1 MSSHSTVKQGPAAAA
16 VGLSRDRGSVRG
28 DGHEHRA
35 QGKALAKGAGHRLLR
50 AWGAHPQWKQPRV
63 WVFNR
68 TVAWSGTALITM
80 GTRSSKQSEIIPE
93 NITASPHISLRWINS
108 RAGSDSV
115 QQKAQP
121 GHHRAP
127 PKGNP
132 SVALRDGAPEN
143 PNQGLLGVIP
153 HRHPLPT
160 GSLGRAGNAQGRAS
174 PPGMRAE
181 PWGCDRTCHWAA
193 LSPPVPLIITWP
205 LWLSHFHRNVGPSL
219 HSG

>member
-93 NITASPHISLRWINS
+93 NITASPHSSLRWINS

-132 SVALRDGAPEN
+132 SVALGMEPQRTQTRVCLGSSHTGIPCPRAAQPGQSIPSRDE
-143 PNQGLLGVIP
+143 
-153 HRHPLPT
+153 
-160 GSLGRAGNAQGRAS
+160 GRA
-174 PPGMRAE
+174 
-181 PWGCDRTCHWAA
+181 WG
-193 LSPPVPLIITWP
+193 L
-205 LWLSHFHRNVGPSL
+205 
-219 HSG
+219 